1 MQDLDLKLNKPKT
14 NKMKQLFLILTLMF
28 VGFSA
33 QAQEKQPKKK
43 KNVEHVISVNGNC
56 DMCKKRI
63 EKAAYSVKGV
73 RSAEW
78 HQDCQDV
85 HVFIDETKVSI
96 DEVHK
101 AIAEVGHDTDK
112 VKAKD
117 DVYEKLHH
125 CCQYERKK

>member
-1 MQDLDLKLNKPKT
+1 
-14 NKMKQLFLILTLMF
+14 MKRLFLILTLMF
-28 VGFSA
+28 VGFTT
-33 QAQEKQPKKK
+33 QAQEKQTKKK

-73 RSAEW
+73 KNAEW

-85 HVFIDETKVSI
+85 HVFIDENKTSV
-96 DEVHK
+96 DEIHK
-101 AIAEVGHDTDK
+101 AIAKAGHDTNK
-112 VKAKD
+112 VKAD
-117 DVYEKLHH
+117 DKTYEELHH